1 MSQIMFQVYELSR
14 GGGGCTTKALMNE
27 KMNSGGFD
35 NEVISTV
42 F

>member
-14 GGGGCTTKALMNE
+14 GGGCTTKALMNE
-27 KMNSGGFD
+27 KMDSGGFD

>member
-1 MSQIMFQVYELSR
+1 MFQVYELSR
-14 GGGGCTTKALMNE
+14 GGGGGGCTKKALMNE
-27 KMNSGGFD
+27 KMDSSGFD

>member
-1 MSQIMFQVYELSR
+1 MFQVYELSR
-14 GGGGCTTKALMNE
+14 GGGGGCTTKALMNE
-27 KMNSGGFD
+27 KMDSGGFD

>member
-1 MSQIMFQVYELSR
+1 MFQVYELSR
-14 GGGGCTTKALMNE
+14 GGGEGTTKALMNE
-27 KMNSGGFD
+27 KMDSGGFD

>member
-1 MSQIMFQVYELSR
+1 MNWVE

-27 KMNSGGFD
+27 KMDSGGFD